1 MKFVAATDSFPI
13 LNNFE
18 DRIIV
23 LNSPLDLQFIGL
35 SIKSYQKSNNEA
47 FNSSELNALFDR
59 LESGGLDKRGSPK
72 TIAKALLKVGK
83 EEIKKPLY
91 RAMLLMLIADYMS
104 DRMESTDWVVKTEE
118 DFQDAFGYN
127 SHAYMG
133 CFHMGTEYR
142 NIFDVAMNDQNQILI
157 RGEVCE
163 NPNLVS
169 DALTKYLTINR

>member
-1 MKFVAATDSFPI
+1 M
-13 LNNFE
+13 
-18 DRIIV
+18 
-23 LNSPLDLQFIGL
+23 
-35 SIKSYQKSNNEA
+35 
-47 FNSSELNALFDR
+47 
-59 LESGGLDKRGSPK
+59 
-72 TIAKALLKVGK
+72 GK

-142 NIFDVAMNDQNQILI
+142 NIFDVAMNDDWNGGPRNGQIMWVGNNQNFQDPF
-157 RGEVCE
+157 RWG
-163 NPNLVS
+163 NLKLN
-169 DALTKYLTINR
+169 DW